1 MGIVKLNE
9 ADKAQTVFGERRSRI
24 LRNAQSK
31 LGRWRYARGSGSLS
45 RSTIYRN
52 HTRRSLLR
60 LCGVCRAVKYI
71 GDLCSRAERY
81 RVGIGRGAR
90 QHIRDRA
97 DKFVSAQAVLF
108 QHSRAPALCVKVR
121 ILQLARMLDE
131 KAKLLTQ
138 SGGQVNENMLLAM
151 VGLLLADE
159 LTELRK
165 GNPSSAAVS
174 EGFDKQRLAEID
186 KAVVV
191 GKRVAAGERL
201 GQMGRSA
208 PYSIGKAQAHL
219 HFEIGLR
226 LGDHFDKWYKTK
238 KYKEKNFFGNFN
250 GINLVGFDPLAFFQA
265 AKDGKINN
273 GFAGYIND
281 MPTAFVVR
289 VYTKDTPDF
298 VKIYPA
304 LTDRSGEKV
313 GWDIHFVWYGMPKK
327 FERIKDPRPGAKE
340 GEVELIKYNPDE
352 LQRKCRRMV
361 VFDKKGDPKMTEDF
375 KEQLK
380 RIFTM

>member
-1 MGIVKLNE
+1 MKLLG
-9 ADKAQTVFGERRSRI
+9 AI
-24 LRNAQSK
+24 L
-31 LGRWRYARGSGSLS
+31 LSLS
-45 RSTIYRN
+45 ACALHADIVWPTESKDFAEGKAPETFLQPTASGTPRSGFFGDVRN
-52 HTRRSLLR
+52 GGRRFHEGIDIKPLR
-60 LCGVCRAVKYI
+60 
-71 GDLCSRAERY
+71 
-81 RVGIGRGAR
+81 
-90 QHIRDRA
+90 RDRKGEPLDDIYCA
-97 DKFVSAQAVLF
+97 MDGVVRMVNRVAGNSGYGRYVVVSHENSDVEVYTLYA
-108 QHSRAPALCVKVR
+108 H
-121 ILQLARMLDE
+121 
-131 KAKLLTQ
+131 LT
-138 SGGQVNENMLLAM
+138 
-151 VGLLLADE
+151 
-159 LTELRK
+159 
-165 GNPSSAAVS
+165 
-174 EGFDKQRLAEID
+174 EID